1 MMFALSGN
9 PESHYNTRQVE
20 GCPGPSANNIAM
32 KRSLPA
38 NDVLGGLVL
47 AAVAIPLAMGY
58 GMFAFAPLGENYFA
72 DPRITSTFFLGL
84 LIFDLAHSDEPA
96 IRAGGA
102 PLVLAIAFSIVLLS
116 GAFESLFG
124 VIKLGTLIKFTPQP
138 VMAGFQNAAAALLF
152 LVKLGNVCGFDRTIP
167 FT

>member
-1 MMFALSGN
+1 MFALSGN

-38 NDVLGGLVL
+38 NDVLGGLVS

-72 DPRITSTFFLGL
+72 DGALAGIASAVVVAIACVLLGDKTTTVYAPRITSTFFLGL

-102 PLVLAIAFSIVLLS
+102 ALRSCLRSRFRLSCSRALSSRCSASSSLAH
-116 GAFESLFG
+116 
-124 VIKLGTLIKFTPQP
+124 
-138 VMAGFQNAAAALLF
+138 
-152 LVKLGNVCGFDRTIP
+152 
-167 FT
+167 